1 MLKAI
6 VETEGLQMAESLLQ
20 CLCDHRVDVAAT
32 TAAGG
37 QRGLVYVAPA
47 RLERERGGQ
56 AGLLEAA
63 RRFGARSVVVVDEA
77 AERFGIRSDLG
88 GSLLRVDLPPEAAA
102 GQGWFLVAS
111 LLHGKGFAPLVEP
124 RSRELFAL
132 AERVARSDVSVFVN
146 GPTGSGK
153 EVLAKFIHAHS
164 PRRDNAFIAINCAAI
179 PENMLEAML
188 FGHEKGA
195 FTGASAAN
203 VGLIRAADGG
213 SLLLDEVSEM
223 PLALQAK
230 LLRALQ
236 ERAVTPV
243 GASRQVEVDIRIIA
257 TSNRDMAR
265 ECREGRFRE
274 DLYYRLNVFPLVSM
288 PLAARRQDIV
298 PIALELLVRGHR
310 DLAALPWLDASAVER
325 LMAHDW
331 PGNVRELD
339 NVMQRAAVLCSD
351 GRITAEHIMLDHG
364 MRMDLAAPAAGSQLR
379 VAAGA

>member
-6 VETEGLQMAESLLQ
+6 VETDGLQMAESLLH
-20 CLCDHRVDVAAT
+20 CLRDHRVDVAT
-32 TAAGG
+32 TSGAAG
-37 QRGLVYVAPA
+37 QRGLVYVVPA

-63 RRFGARSVVVVDEA
+63 RRFGAKSLVVVDEA

-88 GSLLRVDLPPEAAA
+88 GSLLRVDLPLDVGAE
-102 GQGWFLVAS
+102 QGRFLVAS

-164 PRRDNAFIAINCAAI
+164 PRRDNPFIAINCAAI

-195 FTGASAAN
+195 FTGASTAN

-243 GASRQVEVDIRIIA
+243 GASRQIEVDIRIIA

-288 PLAARRQDIV
+288 PLAARKQDIL

-310 DLAALPWLDASAVER
+310 DLTALPWLDASAVER
-325 LMAHDW
+325 LIAHDW

-339 NVMQRAAVLCSD
+339 NVMQRAAVLCTD
-351 GRITAEHIMLDHG
+351 GRITADHIMLDHG
-364 MRMDLAAPAAGSQLR
+364 MRMDLAAPSGGNQLR